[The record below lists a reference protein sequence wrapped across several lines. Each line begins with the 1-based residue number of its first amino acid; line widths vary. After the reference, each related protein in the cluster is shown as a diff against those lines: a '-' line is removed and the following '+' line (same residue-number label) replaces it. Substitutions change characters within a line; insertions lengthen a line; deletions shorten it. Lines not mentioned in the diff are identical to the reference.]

1 MASIMDVRVS
11 VKKIKSIKNLHV
23 ANVVSLIIIALLVSI
38 YYYLS
43 TPIVNSKK
51 IIKLREQQL
60 Q

>member
-23 ANVVSLIIIALLVSI
+23 ANVVSLIIIALIVSI
-38 YYYLS
+38 FYYLS
-43 TPIVNSKK
+43 TPIVSSKK

>member
-23 ANVVSLIIIALLVSI
+23 ANVISLIIIALLISI
-38 YYYLS
+38 FYYLS
-43 TPIVNSKK
+43 MPIVNSKK

>member
-1 MASIMDVRVS
+1 MDVRVS

-23 ANVVSLIIIALLVSI
+23 ANVVSLIIIALLISI
-38 YYYLS
+38 FYYLS
-43 TPIVNSKK
+43 MPIVNSKK